1 LEILLLLLLVLA
13 GGLLF
18 VPEFLKERSLG
29 SPVDTISD
37 FKRGMMALA
46 VSTHNYNSRKQQ
58 YMYSYSDPEPYVK
71 HRQYTERF
79 DDTAED
85 IIPYPSQRGRAEME
99 TRRNRVVA
107 LLLLIALATGIT
119 ALIPSMKWIIP
130 LHIVVLVVLAA
141 YIALAILLPHSNRRR

>member
-1 LEILLLLLLVLA
+1 LEILLLLLLVVA
-13 GGLLF
+13 GGALF

-46 VSTHNYNSRKQQ
+46 ISTHNYSQNRHYAYSRPE
-58 YMYSYSDPEPYVK
+58 PEPYVRRGRYSE
-71 HRQYTERF
+71 HL
-79 DDTAED
+79 DDGAD
-85 IIPYPSQRGRAEME
+85 DFIPYPSHRAHAEME

-107 LLLLIALATGIT
+107 LLLLVALATGIT

-130 LHIVVLVVLAA
+130 LHIVVLVILAS
-141 YIALAILLPHSNRRR
+141 YIAIAILLPHANRRR